1 MIRHWVGVFGLAWLG
16 ATGAGGAWAATLP
29 ATQEGLWEVRVQ
41 TTTKPANTRR
51 TTLYKECRDH
61 AVDQAAGELWSHVQ
75 GCTAQTD
82 ALGGDTY
89 SVHTRCESRGTVIT
103 TRGAQIIQKE
113 TEQLD
118 NPIMEMETAGI
129 AGVVAEQGLPLLSLR
144 AISDG
149 PRAPIPFNLEAM
161 MDEQDNIRI
170 GEILKTMLGH
180 PRILP
185 SLVRMG
191 RNTRKAADAAAL
203 ALFAALSQ
211 PGPVIIGSVNYG

>member
-1 MIRHWVGVFGLAWLG
+1 MIRHWMGVFGLAWLG

-61 AVDQAAGELWSHVQ
+61 AFDQAAGELWSHVQ

-103 TRGAQIIQKE
+103 TRGTLRYTGTAARRIQNQV
-113 TEQLD
+113 TYAP
-118 NPIMEMETAGI
+118 PISGKT
-129 AGVVAEQGLPLLSLR
+129 GVVTVTDEKYVGACPSTLR
-144 AISDG
+144 PGDRIGSDG
-149 PRAPIPFNLEAM
+149 TIQR
-161 MDEQDNIRI
+161 R
-170 GEILKTMLGH
+170 GG
-180 PRILP
+180 
-185 SLVRMG
+185 
-191 RNTRKAADAAAL
+191 
-203 ALFAALSQ
+203 
-211 PGPVIIGSVNYG
+211 